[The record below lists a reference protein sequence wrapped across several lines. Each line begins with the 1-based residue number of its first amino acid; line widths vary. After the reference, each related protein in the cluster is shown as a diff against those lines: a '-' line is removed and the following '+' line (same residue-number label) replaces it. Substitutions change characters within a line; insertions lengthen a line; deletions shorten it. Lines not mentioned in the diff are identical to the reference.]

1 MTGRALG
8 RGPFLFAVGT
18 EVQTRTGVYPM
29 TRFIERFESA
39 ADTVVLAS
47 LLIGLPVALAASI
60 LASF

>member
-1 MTGRALG
+1 
-8 RGPFLFAVGT
+8 
-18 EVQTRTGVYPM
+18 M